1 MTIEGSSKK
10 AWEGENWQIKFF
22 SLDTDIVE
30 DNGNDPI
37 VVSTIINTFLVERKL
52 IDNGSVVKVL
62 MWKAFQKMGL
72 DENQLKLV
80 GLIYGFSNQPIK
92 AKGVITLPVTIG
104 QGEHTVII
112 MADFLV
118 VDQPS
123 TYNAIID

>member
-1 MTIEGSSKK
+1 M
-10 AWEGENWQIKFF
+10 ADQVFL
-22 SLDTDIVE
+22 LDTDIVE